1 MRQWR
6 EPMLQDLLTMARLG
20 SRRAG
25 GWLRAFGLLAIAAG
39 SSLAAAQNVGRIDL
53 EHPGMLVWP
62 PEATA
67 SGPNTCSLA
76 LTGIG
81 ATFNVG
87 PGQKYA
93 ELTQVPWLS
102 LRAGDVVNVFHRS
115 APYRTKIGL
124 RAQGSVAAPVIING
138 VTDANCNRPEI
149 NAQNA
154 VTADDAVQARFFNK
168 QHSENLGAIFIY
180 QASSDPWGY
189 KPKNI
194 VIQNLRIT
202 GAYKSNNYTAQ
213 DGTTGTFS
221 PGAAGIYAVRVEG
234 LTVQN
239 NEITGNG
246 NGVFVNSRGDDDYSS
261 FITIRNNR
269 IFGNGN
275 AGSYTEHNL
284 YIQAVRPLYEGNYI
298 GQLRV
303 GAVGSSMKDRSSATV
318 VRYNHIVAAA
328 RAIDL
333 VEIEGGVAAVRN
345 DPLYHHAWVYGNLIV
360 SDHDLPATSSTLLIH
375 WGGDNDPRYFRTGSL
390 YFYNNTVVTRATQAQ
405 AYYLCV
411 FDMPT
416 AAQQVEANANV
427 FVHRGTGR
435 LNLGYKSGAIVLRG
449 TNWFSKG
456 WAKAWAGAV
465 AFHQSD
471 STVLEGN
478 DAGLDENFVP
488 RLNSAVAD
496 KSTMARSAFPP
507 AANAATLNSG
517 FQFAPPA
524 RLVGRPVRGAASDL
538 GAYEGL

>member
-1 MRQWR
+1 MKRWHD
-6 EPMLQDLLTMARLG
+6 PKLGCALTTARGG
-20 SRRAG
+20 SRRVG
-25 GWLRAFGLLAIAAG
+25 GWVRAFWLLTIAAG
-39 SSLAAAQNVGRIDL
+39 STLAAAQSVGRIDL

-62 PEATA
+62 PEAAA
-67 SGPNTCSLA
+67 SGPSACSVALA
-76 LTGIG
+76 GDP

-87 PGQKYA
+87 PGQKYT

-102 LRAGDVVNVFHRS
+102 LQAGDVVNVFHRPT
-115 APYRTKIGL
+115 PYRTKIGL
-124 RAQGSVAAPVIING
+124 RAQGSLTAPVMING

-189 KPKNI
+189 KPRNI
-194 VIQNLRIT
+194 VIQNFRIT
-202 GAYKSNNYTAQ
+202 GAHKSNTYTAQ
-213 DGTTGTFS
+213 DGTTGS
-221 PGAAGIYAVRVEG
+221 YSLGAAGIYAVRVEG

-261 FITIRNNR
+261 FITIRRNR
-269 IFGNGN
+269 IHGNGN
-275 AGSYTEHNL
+275 VGSYTEHNL
-284 YIQAVRPLYEGNYI
+284 YIQAVRSLYEGNYI

-303 GAVGSSMKDRSSATV
+303 GAIGSSMKDRSSATV

-333 VEIEGGVAAVRN
+333 VEIEGGVAAVLN

-360 SDHDLPATSSTLLIH
+360 SDHDQPAASSTLLIH
-375 WGGDNDPRYFRTGSL
+375 WGGDNDPRYFRTGTL
-390 YFYNNTVVTRATQAQ
+390 FFYNNTVVTRATQIQ

-411 FDMPT
+411 FDLPT
-416 AAQQVEANANV
+416 TTQKVEAKANV
-427 FVHRGTGR
+427 FLHRGTAR
-435 LNLGYKSGAIVLRG
+435 FNLGYKSGTIVLRD
-449 TNWFSKG
+449 TNWISKG
-456 WAKAWAGAV
+456 WAKAWAREVVFDQTDAK
-465 AFHQSD
+465 
-471 STVLEGN
+471 LIEGN

-488 RLNSAVAD
+488 RRSSIVLGKGALAP
-496 KSTMARSAFPP
+496 SAFPP
-507 AANAATLNSG
+507 SANAASLRPG

-524 RLVGRPVRGAASDL
+524 RLVDRPVRGAAPDL
-538 GAYEGL
+538 GAFEGL

>member
-1 MRQWR
+1 MKRWHD
-6 EPMLQDLLTMARLG
+6 PMLGSELTTA
-20 SRRAG
+20 RAG
-25 GWLRAFGLLAIAAG
+25 SGRVGAWVRAFWLLAIAAG
-39 SSLAAAQNVGRIDL
+39 STLAAAQRVGRIDL

-62 PEATA
+62 PAAAA
-67 SGPNTCSLA
+67 SGPSPCSVALA
-76 LTGIG
+76 GNS

-87 PGQKYA
+87 PGQKYT

-102 LRAGDVVNVFHRS
+102 LQAGDVVNVFHRPT
-115 APYRTKIGL
+115 PYRTKIGL
-124 RAQGSVAAPVIING
+124 RAQGSLAAPVIING

-189 KPKNI
+189 KPRNI
-194 VIQNLRIT
+194 VIQNFRIT
-202 GAYKSNNYTAQ
+202 GAHKSNTYTAQ
-213 DGTTGTFS
+213 DGTTAS
-221 PGAAGIYAVRVEG
+221 YSLGAAGIYAVRVEG

-246 NGVFVNSRGDDDYSS
+246 NGIFVNSRGDDDYSG
-261 FITIRNNR
+261 FITIRQNR
-269 IFGNGN
+269 LYGNGN
-275 AGSYTEHNL
+275 VGSYTEHNL

-333 VEIEGGVAAVRN
+333 VEIEGGVAAVLN

-360 SDHDLPATSSTLLIH
+360 SDHDQPAASSTLLIH
-375 WGGDNDPRYFRTGSL
+375 WGGDNDPRYFRTGTL
-390 YFYNNTVVTRATQAQ
+390 YFYNNTVVTRATQIQ

-411 FDMPT
+411 FDLPT
-416 AAQQVEANANV
+416 TTQKVEAKGNV
-427 FVHRGTGR
+427 FLHHGTGR
-435 LNLGYKSGAIVLRG
+435 FNLGYKSGTIVLRD
-449 TNWFSKG
+449 TNWISKG
-456 WAKAWAGAV
+456 WAKSWAREV
-465 AFHQSD
+465 VFDQTD
-471 STVLEGN
+471 SKVIEGN

-488 RLNSAVAD
+488 RRTSVVLD
-496 KSTMARSAFPP
+496 KGTLAPSAFPSSVNTAGLKP
-507 AANAATLNSG
+507 GS
-517 FQFAPPA
+517 QFAPPA
-524 RLVGRPVRGAASDL
+524 RLVDRPVRGAAPDL
-538 GAYEGL
+538 GAFEGL